1 MSEPRSELDK
11 LIAREK
17 AAYQERADASAAPGV
32 PDAGWERLRAAVEGG
47 AAAPVGWTARAKL
60 AVGVATCVALGALG
74 WTLSSSGSG
83 VEGAT
88 EVAPAQDAQD
98 APERSAPDAPA
109 SDTVEP
115 GARRGE
121 ESTVGAARELEDAVE
136 GGSGDSRGVAAPGPN
151 GETGGADSDASAEA
165 TEPSTRAAREPRG
178 GHPSAAHP
186 EPSEDSLAAELALL
200 SRARA
205 ALNAGRYDEALA
217 IASEHAQQFPSGV
230 LAPERRA
237 VASRARCR
245 MAAAERGDEEAVRAC
260 P

>member
-83 VEGAT
+83 AEGAT
-88 EVAPAQDAQD
+88 EVAPAQ
-98 APERSAPDAPA
+98 DAPA

-121 ESTVGAARELEDAVE
+121 ESTAGAARELEDAVE

>member
-83 VEGAT
+83 AEGAT
-88 EVAPAQDAQD
+88 EVAPAQDA
-98 APERSAPDAPA
+98 PA
-109 SDTVEP
+109 ADTVEP